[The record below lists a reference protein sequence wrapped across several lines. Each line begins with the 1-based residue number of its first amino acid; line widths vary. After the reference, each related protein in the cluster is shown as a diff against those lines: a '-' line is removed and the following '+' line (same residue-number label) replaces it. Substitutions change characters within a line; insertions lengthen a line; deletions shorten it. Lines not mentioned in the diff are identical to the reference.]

1 MENKRRISLMLLAL
15 TAAMWSI
22 GGLFIK
28 LVDAHPLFIAGSRSL
43 IAAIIILLYVRK
55 PRLTWSFPQIAA
67 AVAYAVTVISFVIAN
82 KYTTAANA
90 ILIQY
95 TAPIYVALFS
105 GWLLKEKVTYLDLAT
120 IAVVFCGM
128 ILFFIKDLDTRG
140 LVGNVFALISG
151 VGFGFFPIFMR
162 MQKNGSPV
170 ESVILGNLIAALAGL
185 PFISITAPTAKEWLF
200 LVILGVFQL
209 GIPYILYSYA
219 IKYATAL
226 EATLIPMIEPILNP
240 LWVLVFMGEKPGMY
254 AIAGGVIVI
263 FAITFRSLLAN
274 NIKPTNLND

>member
-1 MENKRRISLMLLAL
+1 MENKRKVSLLLL
-15 TAAMWSI
+15 TLAAAMWSV
-22 GGLFIK
+22 GGLLIK
-28 LVDAHPLFIAGSRSL
+28 LINLHPLFIAGLRSF
-43 IAAIIILLYVRK
+43 ISAVIVIFYVRK
-55 PRLTWSFPQIAA
+55 PRFTWSFPQIAA
-67 AVAYAVTVISFVIAN
+67 AFAYALTVIAFVIAS

-105 GWLLKEKVTYLDLAT
+105 GWLLKEKVTYLDWLI

-128 ILFFIKDLDTRG
+128 ILFFMDDIDTRG
-140 LVGNVFALISG
+140 FIGNTFALISG

-162 MQKNGSPV
+162 MQKKGSPV
-170 ESVILGNLIAALAGL
+170 ESVILGNLIASLAGL
-185 PFISITAPTAKEWLF
+185 PFIFATVPTHREWF
-200 LVILGVFQL
+200 YLVILGVFQL

-219 IKYATAL
+219 IKYTTAL

-240 LWVLVFMGEKPGMY
+240 LWVLIFLGEKPGVH

-263 FAITFRSLLAN
+263 SAITFRSITAN
-274 NIKPTNLND
+274 RIKTR